1 LEALGIDLELK
12 QSDVAARGNF
22 CTVDKSGIVL
32 DRRAGRIS
40 TEKCAE
46 LCRLLSSIALTEV
59 KLSVAPLREHRFVAV
74 FRGGGLS
81 AELSDSDPQHIGLEP
96 KAVTPLSPNAARAA
110 ALANEFI
117 AKARE
122 LLVCS
127 QPANMV
133 LLRGF
138 SRIPSFPSLRE
149 IYRLQPAAIAAYP
162 MYRGLAKLVGMEVL
176 DTGGTIA
183 EEFDT
188 LARHYSDFDFLYL
201 HIKQTDSA
209 GEDGDFERKVEVIEE
224 VDALLPR
231 LLALEPEVIVVTG
244 DHSTPA
250 LLKAHSWHPVPLLL
264 YSRWCRP
271 ESVHEFSERA
281 CALGALGRFP
291 ATQVM
296 PLALAH
302 ALRLEK
308 FGA

>member
-1 LEALGIDLELK
+1 
-12 QSDVAARGNF
+12 
-22 CTVDKSGIVL
+22 
-32 DRRAGRIS
+32 
-40 TEKCAE
+40 
-46 LCRLLSSIALTEV
+46 
-59 KLSVAPLREHRFVAV
+59 
-74 FRGGGLS
+74 
-81 AELSDSDPQHIGLEP
+81 
-96 KAVTPLSPNAARAA
+96 
-110 ALANEFI
+110 
-117 AKARE
+117 
-122 LLVCS
+122 
-127 QPANMV
+127 
-133 LLRGF
+133 
-138 SRIPSFPSLRE
+138 
-149 IYRLQPAAIAAYP
+149 

-231 LLALEPEVIVVTG
+231 LIALEPEVIVVTG